1 MALNP
6 CIGILGSINF
16 IVSLFLSLKCYI
28 LIKCEFRVCI
38 LINCKLSCI
47 LIKCILG
54 FLYYILLDRDYR
66 SAHCISTCIIH
77 IVHIAHLCCF
87 FWLVAVF
94 FISMLFLSQ
103 SILFLF
109 FLRRLGR
116 HSYRLL
122 LGPSIRV
129 GGA

>member
-54 FLYYILLDRDYR
+54 FLHYILLDRDYR
-66 SAHCISTCIIH
+66 SAHCISTCIILLY
-77 IVHIAHLCCF
+77 ICTFI
-87 FWLVAVF
+87 WLVAVF